1 MSSSHIH
8 TPEAT
13 PTDARNLVRRLID
26 EVLNG
31 RDLAVLDELCTP
43 QMAPDARR
51 WIEPFLASFSD
62 VHMEIVQLVGEGDTV
77 VGRFRCSGTHT
88 GAWADQQP
96 TGRRFEAVDE
106 VYFFTISDGLIA
118 AAWGIEDTLAR
129 RRQLGLLAPD
139 AA

>member
-1 MSSSHIH
+1 MPSHDRH
-8 TPEAT
+8 VPADDKE
-13 PTDARNLVRRLID
+13 LVRRLID
-26 EVLNG
+26 EVLNWG
-31 RDLAVLDELCTP
+31 DLPKLEELATP
-43 QMAPDARR
+43 QMAHSARS

-96 TGRRFEAVDE
+96 TGRRFEAIDE

-118 AAWGIEDTLAR
+118 AAWGIEDTLGR
-129 RRQLGLLAPD
+129 RQQLGLST
-139 AA
+139 